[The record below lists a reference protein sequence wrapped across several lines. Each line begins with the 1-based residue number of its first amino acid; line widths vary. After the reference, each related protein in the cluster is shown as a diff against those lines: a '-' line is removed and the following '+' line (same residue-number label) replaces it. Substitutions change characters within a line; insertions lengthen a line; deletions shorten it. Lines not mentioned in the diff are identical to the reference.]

1 MGARHAVPLELLR
14 RDGRALVQAGAQQIA
29 VFRVGDAV
37 YALENECPHARNPL
51 IDGEILAGDLVCVYH
66 RWRFDLATGA
76 CLVGDAP
83 ARTYRVEVRDGAAW
97 IDVAGDS

>member
-1 MGARHAVPLELLR
+1 MGARYGVSLDVFEHH
-14 RDGRALVQAGAQQIA
+14 GRALVALDDRQIA

-37 YALENECPHARNPL
+37 YAFENECPHARNPL
-51 IDGEILAGDLVCVYH
+51 IDGEIVDDGLVCAYH

-83 ARTYRVEVRDGAAW
+83 ARTYRVDVRDGAAW
-97 IDVAGDS
+97 IVVDGD

>member
-1 MGARHAVPLELLR
+1 MSARHAVPLELLE
-14 RDGRALVQAGAQQIA
+14 RDGRALVDAGGRRIA

-51 IDGEILAGDLVCVYH
+51 IDGEIVAHDLVCVYH

-76 CLVGDAP
+76 CLVGDVP
-83 ARTYRVEVRDGAAW
+83 ARTYDVEVRDGTAW
-97 IDVAGDS
+97 IDVGVRP